1 MLNTIA
7 SEGEEQQDMQLDVA
21 GPALKKLQLHDEQGW
36 YHAFGFAD
44 GT

>member
-1 MLNTIA
+1 MLKTIG
-7 SEGEEQQDMQLDVA
+7 SKGEEQQDMQLDVE
-21 GPALKKLQLHDEQGW
+21 GPVLKKLQVHDEQGW